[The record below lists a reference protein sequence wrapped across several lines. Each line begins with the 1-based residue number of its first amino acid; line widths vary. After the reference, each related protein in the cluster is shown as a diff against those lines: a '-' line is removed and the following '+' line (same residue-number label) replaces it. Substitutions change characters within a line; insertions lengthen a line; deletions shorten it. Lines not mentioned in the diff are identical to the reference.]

1 MTLARDFLHLVTGG
15 ARTVT
20 SLPVKQEAPPR
31 PMPAEMLMAVK
42 VSSEENRKP
51 EDRDRGKMTLPQ
63 EC

>member
-1 MTLARDFLHLVTGG
+1 
-15 ARTVT
+15 
-20 SLPVKQEAPPR
+20 
-31 PMPAEMLMAVK
+31 MPAEMLMAVK